1 MFVLFSLVGIL
12 HFIAERKGARS
23 KEQGQSKVCW
33 PEIASADDEMT
44 LLVSSAHQEIS
55 ELWYCMT
62 TCCLDF
68 GVELWTDFQAQ
79 RYLGG
84 VYAISDCQG
93 KKLPKKASGTV
104 VSRAEL

>member
-1 MFVLFSLVGIL
+1 MILTGTCLCCSLWLGIL

-33 PEIASADDEMT
+33 LEIASAGDEMT
-44 LLVSSAHQEIS
+44 LLVSSAHQETS
-55 ELWYCMT
+55 
-62 TCCLDF
+62 
-68 GVELWTDFQAQ
+68 ELWTDFQAQ

-93 KKLPKKASGTV
+93 RSYPKRQV
-104 VSRAEL
+104 VLR